1 MSTLFRWVDSSRVVG
16 IAVARIEPT
25 RQGAGVAGFRRSLEP
40 NRLQVGS
47 VMEIGSITK
56 GFTGILLADLVLRGV
71 VSLDDPVAR
80 HLPAGWVVPS
90 FEGHQVTLRDLATHT
105 SGFPRMPARFAPA
118 DLGDPYA
125 AMNDDSLRVHV
136 AASPPTRAP
145 GRYEYSNLGMA
156 LLGRAL
162 AHAGGKSWEALVRE
176 RVLEPLRL
184 RNTWAAPP
192 PAVEE
197 LMSSGHSGSFIP
209 VPRWHFDAYA
219 PAGALVST
227 IMDLAAMIEALA
239 RPDTTAP
246 IGRAIRLATTA
257 QRPISGGRDS
267 VALGWHIQ
275 YAGDTR
281 VLWHNGG
288 TGGFRS
294 WLGVVQGER
303 RGVAVLNNA
312 VLGWTDALGASLL
325 LGRPLPEPP
334 HVTRISVMELPAAA
348 LEELV
353 GRYPLQPTLVVDI
366 TREDTRLFAQVTGQP
381 RVHLVATAADRFIA
395 PSVPGAELRFQ
406 RDTTG
411 RIIAVELHQNGSIQ
425 RGARA
430 P

>member
-1 MSTLFRWVDSSRVVG
+1 
-16 IAVARIEPT
+16 
-25 RQGAGVAGFRRSLEP
+25 
-40 NRLQVGS
+40 
-47 VMEIGSITK
+47 MEIGSITK

-80 HLPAGWVVPS
+80 HLPAGWVVPT
-90 FEGHQVTLRDLATHT
+90 FEGHQVTLRDLATQT
-105 SGFPRMPARFAPA
+105 SGFPRMPAQFAPV
-118 DLGDPYA
+118 DPDDPYG
-125 AMNDDSLRVHV
+125 AMNDDSLRAHV
-136 AASPPTRAP
+136 AASIPRRAP
-145 GRYEYSNLGMA
+145 GGYEYSNLGMA

-162 AHAGGKSWEALVRE
+162 AQAGGASWEALLRE
-176 RVLEPLRL
+176 RVLAPLQL
-184 RNTWAAPP
+184 RNTWVAPP
-192 PAVEE
+192 SAVEE
-197 LMSSGHSGSFIP
+197 RMSSGHSGAFIP
-209 VPRWHFDAYA
+209 VPRWHLDAYA

-227 IMDLAAMIEALA
+227 ITDLATMLEALA
-239 RPDTTAP
+239 RPDTTTAV
-246 IGRAIRLATTA
+246 GRAIRLATTA
-257 QRPISGGRDS
+257 QRPTGGGRDS

-325 LGRPLPEPP
+325 LGRPLPQPP
-334 HVTRISVMELPAAA
+334 QVTRPTVVELPAAA

-353 GRYPLQPTLVVDI
+353 GRYPLQPTFVLDI
-366 TREDTRLFAQVTGQP
+366 TREDTRLYVQATGQP
-381 RVHLVATAADRFIA
+381 RVRLVATAADRFIA

-406 RDTTG
+406 RDPAG
-411 RIIAVELHQNGSIQ
+411 RVIAVELHQNGAIQ